1 MNIVC
6 ATDDNF
12 VQHCSIMLTSLLVN
26 NSNVQIY
33 VLTEGLKPEN
43 EKIIREEV
51 EDKGGKVD
59 FCIVDS
65 SIVEKFPMP
74 SIGGLSHIS
83 RATYYRLLIS
93 DLLPSSVH
101 KAIYLDCDMIVN
113 KSIQELW
120 NTNLDGYA
128 LGACKQIGYGFE
140 AVRLG
145 YPIEYGYFNA
155 GMNILNL
162 DYFRKNSVCAALIQ
176 YIADN
181 YSKIKFHDQ
190 DTLNG
195 VLYDKTLHLMPQWNM
210 TSIAYVYQM
219 DKLGDRK
226 DGKLINNYDEEKI
239 NIKKYLKN
247 PYILHYVSKPKPWQK
262 KCVHPLYDMYY
273 TYAKKTIHYQHIQ
286 PQKFLARF
294 PAIFKQYIRER
305 LSVIKQKIVKT
316 DKTRY

>member
-1 MNIVC
+1 MTIVC

-12 VQHCSIMLTSLLVN
+12 VQHCSIMLVSLLIN
-26 NSNVQIY
+26 NKDVEIF
-33 VLTEGLKPEN
+33 VLTEGLKQEN
-43 EKIIREEV
+43 QAIITEEV
-51 EDKGGKVD
+51 ERYNGKVH
-59 FCIVDS
+59 FCIVNPL
-65 SIVEKFPMP
+65 IVEKFPMP
-74 SIGGLSHIS
+74 TFSGLSHIS
-83 RATYYRLLIS
+83 RATYYRLLIA
-93 DLLPSSVH
+93 DLLPKYVH
-101 KAIYLDCDMIVN
+101 KAIYLDCDIIVN
-113 KSIQELW
+113 HSIEELW
-120 NTNLDGYA
+120 NTDITEYA
-128 LGACKQIGYGFE
+128 IAASKQIGYGYE
-140 AVRLG
+140 AERLG

-155 GMNILNL
+155 GMNVINL
-162 DYFRKNSVCAALIQ
+162 DYFRENNVSQQLID
-176 YIADN
+176 YIAQN
-181 YSKIKFHDQ
+181 YNLIKFHDQ
-190 DTLNG
+190 DALNG
-195 VLYDKTLHLMPQWNM
+195 VLYDKTLHVMPQWNM

-316 DKTRY
+316 DKIRY